1 MLHRSIYRIHLWT
14 GIALG
19 LYVLVM
25 SISGSAIVA
34 RRELVQWLT
43 PQFIPVAGE
52 RMTREQIDQ
61 ALPSLYS
68 GYRILDVQESL
79 RPVRGSGYGR
89 GEVNPLLARP
99 HRITL
104 ERDGIER
111 TRLFDPYTGKDLGD
125 EQPWMLSALNWTIDL
140 HANLLAGDAGRNVSG
155 YCSVAFVMLLAT
167 GFVIW
172 SRRGRRYL
180 LVHRQI
186 NWRRQILQLH
196 GAMGFWMG
204 MLLLL
209 WAVSGI
215 YLAFPT
221 EISMALEFVFPV
233 EDDFN
238 ERVDRITAWLA
249 TMHFGR
255 FGGLGVRWTWIIL
268 GLVPAAL
275 FVTGFILWWNSVVK
289 PWHRRWLQ
297 QQGSHSTAEEAS

>member
-1 MLHRSIYRIHLWT
+1 MFHRSIHRIHLWT

-34 RRELVQWLT
+34 RRELVQLLT

-61 ALPSLYS
+61 VLPSLYP
-68 GYRILDVQESL
+68 GYQVLDVQESL

-104 ERDGIER
+104 ERDRIVR
-111 TRLFDPYTGKDLGD
+111 TRLFDPYTGEDLGD

-140 HANLLAGDAGRNVSG
+140 HANLLSGQTGRTLSG
-155 YCSVAFVMLLAT
+155 FCSVAFVLLLAT

-172 SRRGRRYL
+172 SRKGRRYL
-180 LVHRQI
+180 LVQRQI

-196 GAMGFWMG
+196 GAMGFWVG
-204 MLLLL
+204 VLLLL

-215 YLAFPT
+215 YLALPT
-221 EISMALEFVFPV
+221 ETAMALEFVFPDQ
-233 EDDFN
+233 DDFN
-238 ERVDRITAWLA
+238 ERVDGITAWLA
-249 TMHFGR
+249 NVHFGR
-255 FGGLGVRWTWIIL
+255 FGGLGVRWTWILL

-275 FVTGFILWWNSVVK
+275 FITGFILWWNSVVK
-289 PWHRRWLQ
+289 PWQQRSLQ
-297 QQGSHSTAEEAS
+297 QESSRMTA